1 MDATNTDA
9 RDAIAALVEEWAA
22 LRSLVDGLSD
32 EQLAAASVLPGW
44 SNADIVAHVIGT
56 ESLLAGRPVPD
67 HDVAGRDHIRNP
79 IGELNEKWLE
89 ELRGHDRAALLSGFD
104 AITAERAAALAA
116 MSDEELAAPAMTPAG
131 PSTYGRFMRIRV
143 FDCWIHELD
152 LRDGLG
158 LDPPTTA
165 RPAAIAVDEA
175 SASLPYVLAKR
186 VGVPRGTTV
195 VIELDGLVERA
206 IGVEVA
212 ERASLVPVGSTPAD
226 VALAVDTCAFFRLI
240 GGRRDADPS
249 AVTVTGDAELG
260 EQIATHLAYTI

>member
-1 MDATNTDA
+1 M
-9 RDAIAALVEEWAA
+9 
-22 LRSLVDGLSD
+22 
-32 EQLAAASVLPGW
+32 
-44 SNADIVAHVIGT
+44 
-56 ESLLAGRPVPD
+56 
-67 HDVAGRDHIRNP
+67 
-79 IGELNEKWLE
+79 
-89 ELRGHDRAALLSGFD
+89 LSGFD

-195 VIELDGLVERA
+195 VIEPTGWW
-206 IGVEVA
+206 
-212 ERASLVPVGSTPAD
+212 S
-226 VALAVDTCAFFRLI
+226 
-240 GGRRDADPS
+240 GRSAWKSPS
-249 AVTVTGDAELG
+249 ARHSCRSDRRLPMSPSLS
-260 EQIATHLAYTI
+260 THLRSSG